1 MSKDFKISIVMQS
14 YLKDYPGA
22 RSNPEDKFV
31 RAVNSVINQSSPDW
45 ELVIISDG
53 CEITKAL
60 YEEHFE
66 QEERII
72 FDMIDDHAGS
82 SMQQKSSKVKY
93 RIPGSPR
100 ARGVDIA
107 TGDWICYLDAD
118 DIFTK
123 NAIEKLSSIITKGL
137 SRDENLKFFVNT
149 VRVEHSSWD
158 PSSSKVLRTDSRLIK
173 IDPLDSTW
181 KLVWAEG
188 GVIASASMIIHKK
201 GFPSHSWADGG
212 DYLVPRDTLFIR
224 GILGN
229 EAYLNDLS
237 LFRLPYYVRCHTK
250 PGDVTASGW
259 DY

>member
-1 MSKDFKISIVMQS
+1 MSKGFKISIVMQS

-22 RSNPEDKFV
+22 RSNPEEKFI
-31 RAVNSVINQSSPDW
+31 RAVTSVINQSSPNW

-82 SMQQKSSKVKY
+82 TMQEESSKVKY

-100 ARGVDIA
+100 ARGVEVA

-118 DIFTK
+118 DIFIK
-123 NAIEKLSSIITKGL
+123 NAIEKLSLIIKKGL
-137 SRDENLKFFVNT
+137 NRNKNFKFFINT
-149 VRVEHSSWD
+149 ARVEHSSWN
-158 PSSSKVLRTDSRLIK
+158 PSSSKVLRTDNSLVK
-173 IDPLDSTW
+173 IDSLDSTW
-181 KLVWAEG
+181 RTVWAEG
-188 GVIASASMIIHKK
+188 GVITSASMIVHKK
-201 GFPSHSWADGG
+201 GFPSHSWANGG

-224 GILGN
+224 AILSQ
-229 EAYLNDLS
+229 EEYLNDLS

-250 PGDVTASGW
+250 PGDVTVPGW